1 MSDFLEEARLGKDR
15 QFRCEI
21 AEGEGVEFLNP
32 VKSEA
37 GRFPKEPGQEGEQD
51 ESESEGRD
59 SPEAGMEN
67 EIKEQGA
74 ESEAER
80 LPLERG
86 KVFEEANQNSD
97 KGCASIFHLL
107 C

>member
-1 MSDFLEEARLGKDR
+1 MGGGMHLDMFTAASWINVLLGAVNFVMFLPFVFKEKRIAAREAMLK
-15 QFRCEI
+15 
-21 AEGEGVEFLNP
+21 
-32 VKSEA
+32 
-37 GRFPKEPGQEGEQD
+37 
-51 ESESEGRD
+51 
-59 SPEAGMEN
+59 
-67 EIKEQGA
+67 QGA

-86 KVFEEANQNSD
+86 KVFQEANQNSD